1 MGVSAMSPDMEKSV
15 QACGSWIELDAAA
28 LRHNLSVLRE
38 EMAPAALCMVVKANA
53 YGHGYSPMVELAE
66 AAGQRIFSVF
76 SAREAAGFYR
86 ASDGKSRLMVMGY
99 THDDDV
105 PWLLERGA
113 EFWVN
118 NPHEVAKFSGH
129 AERTGTIGQIHL
141 EVETGMN
148 RTGVPLRLALEIA
161 KEITDNKHLK
171 LQGICTHL
179 AGAED
184 RANLPR
190 ISQQRQRF
198 EELLSSLREA
208 GIEAEAHLSS
218 SASAILDEDSRY
230 DMVRTGIACY
240 GHWPSTQVREQRDK
254 KFALKR
260 VMSWKSVVMSVHDV
274 PDGQMVGYGDSYEAE
289 GDTKIAVV
297 PVGYVDGLARGLSNR
312 GHVLIDGRS
321 ASIVGPV
328 NMNMMQV
335 HVTHIPNIA
344 PGDEVV
350 LIGTSGDREIGVSS
364 FADFSGTMTY
374 EMMARLSVEIPR
386 FVKGEAP

>member
-1 MGVSAMSPDMEKSV
+1 MSPNMEASV
-15 QACGSWIELDAAA
+15 QACGSWIELDASA

-53 YGHGYSPMVELAE
+53 YGHGYSPMVEMAE
-66 AAGQRIFSVF
+66 AAGQRLFAVF

-86 ASDGKSRLMVMGY
+86 ASDGQSRLMVMGY
-99 THDDDV
+99 THDADV
-105 PWLLERGA
+105 PWLLGRNA

-118 NPHEVAKFSGH
+118 DPEDVAKFAAH
-129 AERTGTIGQIHL
+129 AEATNAVGRVHL

-148 RTGVPLRLALEIA
+148 RTGVPLQDAFELAERIHAHPNLE
-161 KEITDNKHLK
+161 
-171 LQGICTHL
+171 LQGVCTHL

-190 ISQQRQRF
+190 LSKQRERF
-198 EELLSSLREA
+198 EAFVGQLRDA
-208 GIEAEAHLSS
+208 GLEVEAHLSS
-218 SASAILDEDSRY
+218 SASAILDEASRY
-230 DMVRTGIACY
+230 DLVRTGIACY
-240 GHWPSTQVREQRDK
+240 GHWPSTQVREQREK
-254 KFALKR
+254 KFTLKR

-274 PDGQMVGYGDSYEAE
+274 RDGDMVGYGGSFEAE
-289 GDTKIAVV
+289 GDTKVAVV
-297 PVGYVDGLARGLSNR
+297 PVGYVDGLARDLSNR
-312 GHVLIDGRS
+312 GHVLIDGRR

-335 HVTHIPNIA
+335 HVSHIPDIS

-350 LIGTSGDREIGVSS
+350 LIGNSGNREIGVSS
-364 FADFSGTMTY
+364 FADFSGSMTY

-386 FVKGEAP
+386 IVKGEATPG

>member
-1 MGVSAMSPDMEKSV
+1 MTPEMEKSV
-15 QACGSWIELDAAA
+15 QACGSWIELDASA
-28 LRHNLSVLRE
+28 LRHNLSVLRS

-53 YGHGYSPMVELAE
+53 YGHGYSPMVEMAE
-66 AAGQRIFSVF
+66 AAGQRLFAVF

-86 ASDGKSRLMVMGY
+86 ASDGASRLMVMGY
-99 THDDDV
+99 THDEDV
-105 PWLLERGA
+105 SWLLERNA

-118 NPHEVAKFSGH
+118 DPDDVAKFERH
-129 AERTGTIGQIHL
+129 AARTGAVGRVHL

-148 RTGVPLRLALEIA
+148 RTGVPMERALALANTIA
-161 KEITDNKHLK
+161 ESPHLE
-171 LQGICTHL
+171 LQGVCTHL

-190 ISQQRQRF
+190 LSKQRQRF
-198 EELLSSLREA
+198 NDFIAAIRSA
-208 GIEAEAHLSS
+208 GLEVEAHLSS

-230 DMVRTGIACY
+230 DLVRTGIACY

-254 KFALKR
+254 KFTLKR
-260 VMSWKSVVMSVHDV
+260 VMSWRSVVMSVHDV
-274 PDGQMVGYGDSYEAE
+274 ADGEMVGYGGSFEAE
-289 GDTKIAVV
+289 GDTKVAVV
-297 PVGYVDGLARGLSNR
+297 PVGYVDGLARDLSNR
-312 GHVLIDGRS
+312 GHVLIRGRR

-335 HVTHIPNIA
+335 HVSHIPGIQ

-364 FADFSGTMTY
+364 FADFSGSMTY

-386 FVKGEAP
+386 IVKGEAPPR

>member
-1 MGVSAMSPDMEKSV
+1 MSPNMEKSV
-15 QACGSWIELDAAA
+15 QACGSWIELDAKA
-28 LRHNLSVLRE
+28 LRHNLSVLRQ
-38 EMAPAALCMVVKANA
+38 EMAPAKLCMVVKANA

-86 ASDGKSRLMVMGY
+86 ASDGNSRLMVMGY
-99 THDDDV
+99 NHADDV
-105 PWLLERGA
+105 PWLLQRGA

-118 NPHEVAKFSGH
+118 DPDDVAKFASH
-129 AERTGTIGQIHL
+129 AKEVGTIGHLHL

-148 RTGVPLRLALEIA
+148 RTGVPLQLALEIA
-161 KEITDNKHLK
+161 ESISTNPHLK
-171 LQGICTHL
+171 LQGVCTHL

-184 RANLPR
+184 KANLPR
-190 ISQQRQRF
+190 LTRQRERF
-198 EELLSSLREA
+198 ESFIATLKSA
-208 GIEAEAHLSS
+208 GMEPEAHLSS
-218 SASAILDEDSRY
+218 SASAILDEASRY
-230 DMVRTGIACY
+230 DLVRTGIACY
-240 GHWPSTQVREQRDK
+240 GHWPSLQVREQRDK

-274 PDGQMVGYGDSYEAE
+274 RDGDMVGYGSSFEAE
-289 GDTKIAVV
+289 GDTKVAVI
-297 PVGYVDGLARGLSNR
+297 PVGYVDGLARDLSNR
-312 GHVLIDGRS
+312 GHVLIDGRR

-335 HVTHIPNIA
+335 HVSHIPDIA

-350 LIGTSGDREIGVSS
+350 LIGSSGDREIGVSS
-364 FADFSGTMTY
+364 FADFSGSMTY

-386 FVKGEAP
+386 IVKGEEHLPEQ